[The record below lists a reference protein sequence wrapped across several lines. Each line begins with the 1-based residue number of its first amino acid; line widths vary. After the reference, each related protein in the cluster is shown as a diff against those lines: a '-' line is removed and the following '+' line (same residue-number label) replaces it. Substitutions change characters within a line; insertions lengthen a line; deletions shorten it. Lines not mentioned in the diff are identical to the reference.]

1 MLKDHHVKLN
11 LIMKFF
17 KHTWKTV
24 GTQIQEI
31 WMEWKENLLDR
42 QVFQKENIK
51 LNRRMS
57 QVQKL
62 NALKN
67 TKICLI

>member
-1 MLKDHHVKLN
+1 
-11 LIMKFF
+11 MKFF